1 MLQQDLITY
10 CISNLYAM
18 NKNKLLIATLVA
30 VVAFL
35 SIGSV
40 QAKEK
45 GFWIYYEYTE
55 TIPVGQGAHHECNH
69 PGASDA
75 YASVVSST
83 GKYTMRY
90 EWDKPTL
97 EVWISNDDTTP
108 ITVTWREYFYET

>member
-1 MLQQDLITY
+1 
-10 CISNLYAM
+10 M
-18 NKNKLLIATLVA
+18 NKKKLLIATLVA

-35 SIGSV
+35 PICSA

-55 TIPVGQGAHHECNH
+55 TIPVGKGLHHECNH
-69 PGASDA
+69 PDASDA

-90 EWDKPTL
+90 EWNKPVL
-97 EVWISNDDTTP
+97 EV
-108 ITVTWREYFYET
+108 